1 MLQKSRHIPFFYTKN
16 SLKNHKKALPKQN
29 GYVIIHLYCN
39 NYLRKESYDMKYTA
53 LVEKINTG
61 DLNEK
66 FTMLYGKENVDGAKE
81 RYLKAIGEFVSL
93 YGDDRD
99 VNIFSVAGRS
109 ELSGNHTDHN
119 RGCVVA
125 TSISLDI
132 IAVASATDDGIVR
145 VKSEGF
151 DEDVVNINEY
161 VAPEEA
167 KFGTSESIIAGMCA
181 GLSANRHKTG
191 GFVAYTTSSVLK
203 GSGLS
208 SSAAFEDMIGTI
220 ESHLYNDG
228 TVDNIEIAKLSQW
241 AENRFFGKPCGL
253 MDQVACAVG
262 GIVAIDFA
270 DTKNPVITPIDFDM
284 TSAGYNLCIVNTGGN
299 HADLTDDYASVPAE
313 MKAIAAH
320 FGKEVLRETDE
331 EAVVAAIPAL
341 REKCGDRAIMR
352 ALHFFAENR
361 RVAKQKAALESGD
374 LDAFFENVKASG
386 RSSFC
391 YLQNVYTNKNVNEQ
405 GLSLALCLS
414 EKILGERRA
423 AWRVH
428 GGGFAG
434 TIQAF
439 VPTETVPEYKAAMD
453 MCFGEGACIV
463 LGIRPIGATK
473 II

>member
-1 MLQKSRHIPFFYTKN
+1 MKSINLIEQLRN
-16 SLKNHKKALPKQN
+16 GAL
-29 GYVIIHLYCN
+29 
-39 NYLRKESYDMKYTA
+39 D
-53 LVEKINTG
+53 EKLT
-61 DLNEK
+61 L
-66 FTMLYGKENVDGAKE
+66 LYGQDNLCSAKE
-81 RYLKAIGEFVSL
+81 RYTKAIEEFCAL
-93 YGDDRD
+93 YGCDRELSL
-99 VNIFSVAGRS
+99 FSVAGRS

-119 RGCVVA
+119 KGCVVA
-125 TSISLDI
+125 ASISLDI
-132 IAVASATDDGIVR
+132 IAVAAPTCDGIIK

-151 DEDVVNINEY
+151 DEDIVNIDEY
-161 VAPEEA
+161 TEPASA

-181 GLSANRHKTG
+181 GFRMNGHKVG

-228 TVDNIEIAKLSQW
+228 AVDNVEIAKLSQW
-241 AENRFFGKPCGL
+241 AENKFFGKPCGL

-270 DTKNPVITPIDFDM
+270 DTKNPVITPIDFDI
-284 TSAGYNLCIVNTGGN
+284 TAAGYNLCIVNTGGN

-313 MKAIAAH
+313 MKSIAAH

-331 EAVVAAIPAL
+331 QAVIAAIPTL
-341 REKCGDRAIMR
+341 REKFGDRAILR
-352 ALHFFAENR
+352 AMHFFAENK
-361 RVAKQKAALESGD
+361 RVAKQKAALEAGD

-391 YLQNVYTNKNVNEQ
+391 YLQNVYTTKNLTEQ
-405 GLSLALCLS
+405 GLSLALCLT
-414 EKILGERRA
+414 EQILGDQKA

-439 VPTETVPEYKAAMD
+439 VPNATVPAFKSAMD
-453 MCFGEGACIV
+453 ACFGKDACIV
-463 LGIRPIGATK
+463 LNIRPVGATK
-473 II
+473 LI